1 MKLEPQNF
9 YMSPED
15 KEWLREK
22 KAEADRNERGGKV
35 SLSRVIAD
43 LIEFA
48 RVNSYIYRSR

>member
-15 KEWLREK
+15 KEWLREA
-22 KAEADRNERGGKV
+22 KAEADKKERGGKV
-35 SLSRVIAD
+35 SLSRVLAD

-48 RVNSYIYRSR
+48 RTNSYVYRSW